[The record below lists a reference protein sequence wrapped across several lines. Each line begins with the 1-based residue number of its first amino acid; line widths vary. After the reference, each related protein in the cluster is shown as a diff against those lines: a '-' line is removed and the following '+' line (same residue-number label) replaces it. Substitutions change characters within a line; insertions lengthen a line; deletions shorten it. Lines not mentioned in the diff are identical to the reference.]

1 MKNCNYKC
9 LVLVLLG
16 VLVSCNQKQF
26 DSEKEFWA
34 HIKDP
39 ENGYYHEKTMDHIT
53 YTLTYRP
60 TDILVKQAL
69 GDQYT
74 KQIIDSLR
82 QKYEDYFYFNLS
94 MSAHGQEL
102 LNTQVGNR
110 NAFGAMVNQ
119 LAFGMGQKLNLI
131 TQAQDTIPLLDYVYP
146 RTYGMGR
153 STDMLLVFKCDQ
165 KYMDQK
171 YLRLTI
177 EDLGFG
183 TGEIA
188 FKLATE
194 KIKHQPKLTF

>member
-1 MKNCNYKC
+1 MKNCNCKY
-9 LVLVLLG
+9 LVLMLLG
-16 VLVSCNQKQF
+16 ILASCHQKQF

-34 HIKDP
+34 YVKNP
-39 ENGYYHEKTMDHIT
+39 ENGYYHEKTMGHVT
-53 YTLTYRP
+53 YALTYRP

-74 KQIIDSLR
+74 KRTIDSLR
-82 QKYEDYFYFNLS
+82 KKYGDYFYFNLS

-102 LNTQVGNR
+102 LNTQVGDR

-131 TQAQDTIPLLDYVYP
+131 TQAQDTIPLLDYIYP
-146 RTYGMGR
+146 RMYGMGR
-153 STDMLLVFKCDQ
+153 STDMLLVYKFDQ
-165 KYMDQK
+165 EYMSQE

-183 TGEIA
+183 TGEVALKID
-188 FKLATE
+188 TE
-194 KIKHQPKLTF
+194 KIKNEPKLKF